1 MTERSL
7 QEPTLLLL
15 TALADAPRHGY
26 ALIEEVAAISGGRV
40 RLRAGT
46 LYGALDRLLGQGV
59 VRVEREEIVEG
70 RLRRTYALTDAGYEL
85 LAAEADRLRAT
96 AHEAERRIGL
106 ARPGAVARPT
116 QGGAGA

>member
-1 MTERSL
+1 MAERSL

-59 VRVEREEIVEG
+59 VRVDREEIVEG
-70 RLRRTYALTDAGYEL
+70 RLRRTYALTDAGYTL
-85 LAAEADRLRAT
+85 LAAEADRMRTT
-96 AHEAERRIGL
+96 AHEAARRIGL
-106 ARPGAVARPT
+106 GRPGPVP
-116 QGGAGA
+116 GGASA